1 MPRLYLTNDSYPEL
15 REIDAQWSRTRTW
28 WRAIGHA
35 IRHIDFW
42 IFALTQLGLVIGI
55 VLGGIGIAA
64 VAGLDGASGR
74 IVHLSFAIGAL
85 LVFCYLQISW
95 GGDMMRRHLRA
106 VSDVARYA
114 CPQCGQSLFGHLGGN
129 EATVRCPECGS
140 VFTRKTFE
148 PPYPIPHDLRAF
160 PPWAGS

>member
-114 CPQCGQSLFGHLGGN
+114 CPNAARASLVTWV
-129 EATVRCPECGS
+129 ATR
-140 VFTRKTFE
+140 
-148 PPYPIPHDLRAF
+148 PPYDARNVARYLRGKRSSR
-160 PPWAGS
+160 PTRSLTT